1 MQYKKNSKA
10 RINYRTIVVSLFYLS
25 LSQSMPEAKEKD
37 GRKKRKQEKTEAAP
51 ALSSLK

>member
-37 GRKKRKQEKTEAAP
+37 GRKKEETGKDRSRT
-51 ALSSLK
+51 SIIFT